1 MLKVSL
7 RAALVAAIGLLASPL
22 HAEMA
27 EIKVAQQYGI
37 SYLPLMLME
46 EQKLIEKHAKAAGV
60 DVKVDWAR
68 FAGGNVMND
77 ALLSGGLQ
85 FASGGVGPLVTLWSR
100 TKGNLD
106 VKAVS
111 AINSM
116 PLYLNT
122 RNPDV
127 KTIKDFTEKDKIALP
142 AVKVSIQAVTLQM
155 AAEKAFGAGQ
165 QNKLDALTVSM
176 SHPDAQVALLSG
188 ASEITAHFGS
198 PPFQYQQLEKP
209 GIHTVLTSYDV
220 LGGPATFNVVWT
232 TSKFRSEN
240 PKLYDAFVKALDE
253 AIALI
258 NKDKQAAA
266 EAYLRI
272 SKDKDARREHSR
284 DAERSGH
291 RLHDDPAERDEV
303 RRFHGQ
309 DRLDQGEARLVEGPF
324 LPQHPRRGRQ
334 LMPDASRA
342 DEAALPR
349 SRRDPRGAR
358 ADRAP
363 RAPHAGADAARRST
377 RRQARASSSSA
388 RISRRSAPSRRAAR
402 STRCSRLPTP
412 MPGAAWS
419 RTRRATTARR
429 SRTRRGSAASPPGS

>member
-1 MLKVSL
+1 L
-7 RAALVAAIGLLASPL
+7 
-22 HAEMA
+22 A

-60 DVKVDWAR
+60 DVKVGWAK

-77 ALLSGGLQ
+77 ALLSSSLQ
-85 FASGGVGPLVTLWSR
+85 FASGGVGPLVTLWAR

-116 PLYLNT
+116 PLFLNT
-122 RNPDV
+122 RNPNV
-127 KTIKDFTEKDKIALP
+127 KTIRDFTEKDKIALP

-155 AAEKAFGAGQ
+155 AAEKAFGEGQ
-165 QNKLDALTVSM
+165 QGKLDALTVSL

-209 GIHTVLTSYDV
+209 GIHTVLNSYDV

-240 PKLYDAFVKALDE
+240 PRLYDAFVKALDE
-253 AIALI
+253 ATAII
-258 NKDKQAAA
+258 NKDKKAAA

-272 SKDKDARREHSR
+272 SKDKDTVA
-284 DAERSGH
+284 DILAM
-291 RLHDDPAERDEV
+291 LNDPAIV
-303 RRFHGQ
+303 YTTT
-309 DRLDQGEARLVEGPF
+309 
-324 LPQHPRRGRQ
+324 PQNVMKYVDFMNKIGSIKVKPESWKDLFFPNIH
-334 LMPDASRA
+334 
-342 DEAALPR
+342 
-349 SRRDPRGAR
+349 
-358 ADRAP
+358 
-363 RAPHAGADAARRST
+363 
-377 RRQARASSSSA
+377 
-388 RISRRSAPSRRAAR
+388 
-402 STRCSRLPTP
+402 
-412 MPGAAWS
+412 GAA
-419 RTRRATTARR
+419 
-429 SRTRRGSAASPPGS
+429 GS